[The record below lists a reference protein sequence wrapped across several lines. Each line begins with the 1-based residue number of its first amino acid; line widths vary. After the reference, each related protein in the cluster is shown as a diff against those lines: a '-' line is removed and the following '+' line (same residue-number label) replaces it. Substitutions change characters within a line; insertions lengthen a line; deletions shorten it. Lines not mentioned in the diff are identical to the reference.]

1 MKNPFAKKVVVLFVF
16 AVLAVGIAAAN
27 HSGDGT
33 PPLEVAYAHV
43 FGDGTLDRAN
53 SRGVIRMAGGS
64 GLYCFKLAFQPREV
78 AVTLADDPTAANQG
92 VGFIKAAPTP
102 NPIIHLRYHPESR
115 CRRGNRFTDR
125 CEHWCTGR
133 RLRILR
139 RLEKVIGVEK

>member
-1 MKNPFAKKVVVLFVF
+1 MKNPFAKKVVVLFLF

-92 VGFIKAAPTP
+92 VGFIKAALPPTP
-102 NPIIHLRYHPESR
+102 LFTCDTIPNPDAVVETGSQTGVNSGVSDGGYAFYADW
-115 CRRGNRFTDR
+115 RR
-125 CEHWCTGR
+125 
-133 RLRILR
+133 
-139 RLEKVIGVEK
+139 